1 MLNFSI
7 NHQSFGQLALFKKQI
22 EQCKRELFIAKVN
35 FLRPYCVVYLDQL
48 LLLQNKQKKI
58 QFQSIYDGANQYLKQ
73 VGFEFIH
80 PNSKGCDS
88 FNQTEIICLKRF
100 SGTLSVIEEQVVQW
114 ILNDIVPFLPTIEEK
129 LRKKIVKNLWE
140 IVNNGLS
147 HGEGEFGVSACGQFY
162 PLKGYFEVAFYDSGY
177 GIPTLTRNYLKDKAP
192 ASDSECITWAVQ
204 EGNSTRPFEES
215 AGMGLHLLRRFL
227 TVNHGTFQIASGVG
241 YYADDSV
248 TPAVKLRN
256 YIDGTLVNIR
266 VIYDN
271 YTYQLKGENNEDN

>member
-1 MLNFSI
+1 MRYFGI
-7 NHQSFGQLALFKKQI
+7 NPKSFGQLAVFKKQI
-22 EQCKRELFIAKVN
+22 EQNKTDLKILKVE
-35 FLRPYCVVYLDQL
+35 FLRPYCIAYLDQI
-48 LLLQNKQKKI
+48 LQTYNKEKQLFI
-58 QFQSIYDGANQYLKQ
+58 GSIYPKANQYLKQ
-73 VGFEFIH
+73 VGFEFVH
-80 PNSKGCDS
+80 SNSKGCES
-88 FNQTEIICLKRF
+88 FKQEEIICVKRF
-100 SGTLSVIEEQVVQW
+100 TGSLIEVEEQVVHW
-114 ILNDIVPFLPTIEEK
+114 ILNDIIPFLPTFEDN

-140 IVNNGLS
+140 IINNGLS

-162 PLKGYFEVAFYDSGY
+162 PLKGYFEVAFYDSGH

-248 TPAVKLRN
+248 IPAVKLKN